1 MAVRVLLDA
10 NFLMLPAQFR
20 VDIFAE
26 LEGLVEGPHELV
38 TSKGVLS
45 ELTRIAMGGKED
57 AGAAKVALKM
67 VDGRSVKIDESTEQV
82 DSWLLR
88 EGGKEGAI
96 VCTNDAALIKKLRR
110 NKVKVVRLLGKSHLG
125 FAD

>member
-10 NFLMLPAQFR
+10 NFLMLPAQFG

-67 VDGRSVKIDESTEQV
+67 VDGRKVKIEDSTEQV

-88 EGGKEGAI
+88 EGEGAGRW
-96 VCTNDAALIKKLRR
+96 CARTTR
-110 NKVKVVRLLGKSHLG
+110 RLLKSCGGIRLRL
-125 FAD
+125 